1 MDNLLLIFLWVVA
14 AGPFVA
20 SCIFLYGGICIKSFQ
35 EKQWAV
41 LLMCIPIIGLPYFL
55 VPWDG
60 GSFIEYIPIISV
72 LGHWFYWYQED
83 FIKLFGEDNP
93 KFFKR

>member
-14 AGPFVA
+14 VGPFVA
-20 SCIFLYGGICIKSFQ
+20 SCIYLYGGVCIKSFQ

-41 LLMCIPIIGLPYFL
+41 LLMCMPIIGLPYFL

-60 GSFIEYIPIISV
+60 GSFIDFIPIISV
-72 LGHWFYWYQED
+72 LGHWFYWYHED
-83 FIKLFGEDNP
+83 FMKMFDEDNP
-93 KFFKR
+93 KFFK